1 MRDCKRQVDLIND
14 RSCVFV
20 CIYLYMVHFSL
31 FQFSFSTI
39 HVHSLLSTPLPLTMT
54 YSISKHE
61 CYRPSDARSHHR
73 PRDRHMRWPSRQ
85 QHRARHEGSETGH
98 GTCSVTFRQVIKL
111 IKLTPFLETIVP
123 LAEGQH
129 L

>member
-1 MRDCKRQVDLIND
+1 MMMMDWLDLIND

-20 CIYLYMVHFSL
+20 CIYLHVVHFSSCH
-31 FQFSFSTI
+31 FSSQP
-39 HVHSLLSTPLPLTMT
+39 SLLSTPSPFPCPL
-54 YSISKHE
+54 SLCQHE
-61 CYRPSDARSHHR
+61 RYRPTDPRSHHR
-73 PRDRHMRWPSRQ
+73 TRDRHMRWPSRR
-85 QHRARHEGSETGH
+85 QHQGRYEGSETGH

>member
-1 MRDCKRQVDLIND
+1 MCICLYLFARG
-14 RSCVFV
+14 SFFV
-20 CIYLYMVHFSL
+20 VSPFFPTIPSIHAVAVPVSVSL
-31 FQFSFSTI
+31 CQ
-39 HVHSLLSTPLPLTMT
+39 
-54 YSISKHE
+54 HE
-61 CYRPSDARSHHR
+61 RYRPTDSRSHHR
-73 PRDRHMRWPSRQ
+73 TGDRHMRWPSRR
-85 QHRARHEGSETGH
+85 QHQGCYEGSETGH